1 MCILSIHTFE
11 LGVRKDL
18 SKKRVTEFVF
28 IKNIIVPLSYIKQLI
43 C

>member
-1 MCILSIHTFE
+1 MYILSIPTFE
-11 LGVRKDL
+11 LGIRKDL
-18 SKKRVTEFVF
+18 SKKRGTEFVF